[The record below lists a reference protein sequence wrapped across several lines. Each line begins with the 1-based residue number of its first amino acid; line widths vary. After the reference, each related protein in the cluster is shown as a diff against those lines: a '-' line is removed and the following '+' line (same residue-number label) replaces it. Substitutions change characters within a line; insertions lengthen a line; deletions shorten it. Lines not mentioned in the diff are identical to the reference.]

1 MSLLEE
7 MFDGQPE
14 PLNERPYSR
23 TQSAIDSAKGK
34 VKGFFGSGQVEQGAQ
49 ETGQMANQLWAD
61 FKRYIGRKYGSHP
74 QSVSYADVAA
84 FFKGNDLDTSFLG
97 NNERRSFNPKDV
109 GSALMQAVQKL
120 NTDYEYQKEKESQQG
135 QDQQG
140 QDTQGQNSG
149 QDQQS
154 QNGQGQ
160 GGGQPSNQGGSAG
173 AGISD
178 RLTSLSAAD
187 REKLLKLIS

>member
-74 QSVSYADVAA
+74 QSVSYSDVAA

-97 NNERRSFNPKDV
+97 NNERRSFSPKDV
-109 GSALMQAVQKL
+109 GNALMQAVQKL
-120 NTDYEYQKEKESQQG
+120 NTDYEYQKEKQPEQGEEQPEQG
-135 QDQQG
+135 QGSEQG
-140 QDTQGQNSG
+140 SGEGQP
-149 QDQQS
+149 QA
-154 QNGQGQ
+154 GQGQ
-160 GGGQPSNQGGSAG
+160 PQGAG
-173 AGISD
+173 AGSSIPD
-178 RLTSLSAAD
+178 RLSSLSSAD
-187 REKLLKLIS
+187 RAKLLRLIS

>member
-74 QSVSYADVAA
+74 QSVSYSDVAA

-97 NNERRSFNPKDV
+97 NNERRSFSPKDV
-109 GSALMQAVQKL
+109 GNALMQAVQKL
-120 NTDYEYQKEKESQQG
+120 NTDYEYQKENQPEQSEEQPQQG
-135 QDQQG
+135 QG
-140 QDTQGQNSG
+140 SG
-149 QDQQS
+149 E
-154 QNGQGQ
+154 
-160 GGGQPSNQGGSAG
+160 GQPQAGQEQPQPQPQG
-173 AGISD
+173 AGSSIPD
-178 RLTSLSAAD
+178 RLSSLSSAD
-187 REKLLKLIS
+187 RAKLLKLISE

>member
-74 QSVSYADVAA
+74 QAVSYDDVAA
-84 FFKGNDLDTSFLG
+84 FFKGNKLDTSFLG
-97 NNERRSFNPKDV
+97 NNQRRSFSTKDV
-109 GSALMQAVQKL
+109 GNALLKAVQKL
-120 NTDYEYQKEKESQQG
+120 NTDYSNEPDEEEQKPQDQNQG
-135 QDQQG
+135 QPKPEDQQG
-140 QDTQGQNSG
+140 S
-149 QDQQS
+149 S
-154 QNGQGQ
+154 QGQGQ
-160 GGGQPSNQGGSAG
+160 PSQSSSG
-173 AGISD
+173 AALPD
-178 RLTSLSAAD
+178 RLSSLSASD
-187 REKLLKLIS
+187 RAKLLKLIS